1 MDGDGNKIAAPSAL
15 SLSLD
20 GDGNCRYKATAP
32 TADGFEFDGWYKD
45 YACTQKFQEDG
56 EVLTANTNL
65 YGRWTRLGTKIVTFT
80 VQNGTWSDHLSA
92 DKNVTVD
99 LRNGFGTLSENDVP
113 TGMIPDGGYQAPG
126 AWDSRPNTNT
136 DGISE
141 TGNYVYTYTF
151 PPKNKCT
158 VTYH

>member
-20 GDGNCRYKATAP
+20 GNGTYRYKATAP

-45 YACTQKFQEDG
+45 SACTQKFEEGG

-65 YGRWTRLGTKIVTFT
+65 YGRWTRLGTKIVTFK

-92 DKNVTVD
+92 IC
-99 LRNGFGTLSENDVP
+99 E
-113 TGMIPDGGYQAPG
+113 
-126 AWDSRPNTNT
+126 
-136 DGISE
+136 
-141 TGNYVYTYTF
+141 
-151 PPKNKCT
+151 
-158 VTYH
+158 

>member
-1 MDGDGNKIAAPSAL
+1 MSSTAA
-15 SLSLD
+15 
-20 GDGNCRYKATAP
+20 
-32 TADGFEFDGWYKD
+32 YKD

-65 YGRWTRLGTKIVTFT
+65 YGRWTRLGTKIVTFK

-113 TGMIPDGGYQAPG
+113 TGMIPDGGYQAPARG
-126 AWDSRPNTNT
+126 TAARTRTPTASVRRETMSIPIPSLRRTNAR
-136 DGISE
+136 
-141 TGNYVYTYTF
+141 
-151 PPKNKCT
+151 
-158 VTYH
+158 